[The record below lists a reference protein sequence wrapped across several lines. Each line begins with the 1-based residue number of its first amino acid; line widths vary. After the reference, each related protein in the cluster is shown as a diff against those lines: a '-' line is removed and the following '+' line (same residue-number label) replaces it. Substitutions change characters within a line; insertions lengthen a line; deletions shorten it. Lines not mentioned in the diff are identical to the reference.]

1 MTENPA
7 YPDKPPAPEPLPVRK
22 QIDSTFRNGS
32 VTAIG
37 VVLAFSLGFLN
48 NWSSLPTAW
57 IPEDLIAVAL
67 IAGGI
72 AFQIWAMAGMLSV
85 ASLEVPV
92 YQRIGPHLP
101 DRPDAGRAGCV
112 ADAGDRRRLMLN
124 YARSLL
130 QG

>member
-7 YPDKPPAPEPLPVRK
+7 YPDKPPAPKPQPARK

-57 IPEDLIAVAL
+57 IPEDLVAVAL

-92 YQRIGPHLP
+92 YQRIIRIFLIGLTL
-101 DRPDAGRAGCV
+101 V
-112 ADAGDRRRLMLN
+112 ALGVLMAIGGDSLN

-130 QG
+130 RG

>member
-7 YPDKPPAPEPLPVRK
+7 YPDKPPSPEPPPARK

-85 ASLEVPV
+85 ASLEVPT
-92 YQRIGPHLP
+92 YQRIIRIFLIGLTL
-101 DRPDAGRAGCV
+101 V
-112 ADAGDRRRLMLN
+112 ALGVLMAIGGDSLN

-130 QG
+130 RG

>member
-92 YQRIGPHLP
+92 YQRIIRIFLIGLTL
-101 DRPDAGRAGCV
+101 V
-112 ADAGDRRRLMLN
+112 ALGVLMAIGGDSLN

-130 QG
+130 RG

>member
-92 YQRIGPHLP
+92 YQRIVRIFLIGLTL
-101 DRPDAGRAGCV
+101 V
-112 ADAGDRRRLMLN
+112 ALGVLMAIGGDSLN

-130 QG
+130 RG

>member
-7 YPDKPPAPEPLPVRK
+7 YPDKPPAPELQPARK

-92 YQRIGPHLP
+92 YQRIIRIFLIGLTL
-101 DRPDAGRAGCV
+101 V
-112 ADAGDRRRLMLN
+112 ALGVLMAIGGDSLN

-130 QG
+130 RG

>member
-7 YPDKPPAPEPLPVRK
+7 YPDKPPTPEPQPARK

-92 YQRIGPHLP
+92 YQRIVRIFLI
-101 DRPDAGRAGCV
+101 
-112 ADAGDRRRLMLN
+112 GDRKSTR
-124 YARSLL
+124 
-130 QG
+130 

>member
-7 YPDKPPAPEPLPVRK
+7 YPDKPPTPEPQPARK

-92 YQRIGPHLP
+92 YQRIVRIFLIGLTL
-101 DRPDAGRAGCV
+101 V
-112 ADAGDRRRLMLN
+112 ALGVLMAIGGDSLN

-130 QG
+130 RG

>member
-7 YPDKPPAPEPLPVRK
+7 YPDKPPAPKPQPARK

-48 NWSSLPTAW
+48 NWSSSPTAW
-57 IPEDLIAVAL
+57 IPEDLVAVAL

-92 YQRIGPHLP
+92 YQRIIRIFLIGLTL
-101 DRPDAGRAGCV
+101 V
-112 ADAGDRRRLMLN
+112 ALGVLMAIGGDSLN

-130 QG
+130 RG

>member
-1 MTENPA
+1 MTENLA
-7 YPDKPPAPEPLPVRK
+7 YPDKPPAPEPQPARK

-57 IPEDLIAVAL
+57 IPEDLVAVAL

-92 YQRIGPHLP
+92 YQRIIRIFLIGLTL
-101 DRPDAGRAGCV
+101 V
-112 ADAGDRRRLMLN
+112 ALGVLMAIGGDSLN

-130 QG
+130 RG